1 MNKWLQKKGNFYTS
15 PDIQN
20 EIIKIMGLQ
29 VLREIASDLLSSP
42 FLTIMVDETT
52 DASNRE

>member
-1 MNKWLQKKGNFYTS
+1 MNMKADPALKKWLQKKDNFYTS

-29 VLREIASDLLSSP
+29 VLREIAADLLSSL
-42 FLTIMVDETT
+42 FLTIIVD
-52 DASNRE
+52 